1 MKPIDIFKKQYAEA
15 RATQLRFAEN
25 GLQSALLGANQ
36 AAAQA
41 RTILEA
47 ARFDD
52 ENHKEAQFCLA
63 IENLGL
69 FEKAFSLNAKTTAA
83 AKVEANKIIKSN
95 NITGMAVIFLECKEV
110 LIKEAKKW
118 SDVK

>member
-15 RATQLRFAEN
+15 RATQLRFAEKQ
-25 GLQSALLGANQ
+25 LQSALLGANQ
-36 AAAQA
+36 AAARA
-41 RTILEA
+41 RTILDA

-52 ENHKEAQFCLA
+52 EEEVQFCLA
-63 IENLGL
+63 FENNGL
-69 FEKAFSLNAKTTAA
+69 FEKAFSLKAKTAA
-83 AKVEANKIIKSN
+83 SAKIEANKIIKSN
-95 NITGMAVIFLECKEV
+95 NTGRAVIFLECKEV